1 MNLEELK
8 IKVSLDLKDL
18 NKQLSGIS
26 DSINKTFTS
35 SVKKMAKTADKEV
48 NVMAKDINKTLN
60 KAFTLDSRKFDADV
74 TRTMDKAKRTVRS
87 ACKEI
92 RAELNKAFN
101 IDGHIRV
108 TASSKSKMTN
118 SGSSNTNSAIAASSQ
133 YTGAMIIKATN
144 AIISNNNSNTQQTI
158 SAINR
163 ATDSIIKAIN
173 AASKKKTS
181 EKISSED
188 KTPKT
193 IVIKQSQPVTSTRGQ
208 LVGNPYGPDLK
219 AATEA
224 LKNAV
229 KVANIINRNLSRVT
243 NVKQLGM
250 GSYGSNKLQGGTV
263 NWIPGKKE
271 STIPASFKVIDDDL
285 KEQVE
290 KTIDRIKRL
299 SLDIPISTTLPRL
312 NAPDNSNPQLP
323 QLSSLQLPTVYE
335 DLSIEAIE
343 KLPFSLEK
351 ARKIMMAIIKVTGEL
366 AKDLKESASSAEKLG
381 RPQRPDSIKNLNIE
395 PIPQGFFEILDESQ
409 TEALRE
415 ANRLIE
421 DCYNSIRNINSAP
434 LMLMPPDATA
444 QLENLQTKI
453 SKITGEFESILGEVQ
468 LFDIDPTEFTELFG
482 DVREYGELLIGLHEQ
497 LTELDKERTTIDIDT
512 SKAEDRIKKLQDTIE
527 HIVQSISRASN
538 EGGRIAEWW
547 PGLDTEE
554 EPSPPKRRGNKPQRP
569 PRPQERSQ
577 RPNNTT
583 TIGFGFGAYKN
594 EIEKIMN
601 ALKQI
606 SFKDIFNP
614 NVGPAKLEKALQ
626 SLSKTTRKVADT
638 IVNSIGKAFS
648 TVSKIAKSSL
658 GVVESTLTAVG
669 SGYLKI
675 IEVYRTGLTIMFK
688 LLTHGFKEGGIS
700 GAVNTAGK
708 ALSSGLKN
716 MIQEVKGLLQ
726 RVLGPIYDVLSN
738 LFSKIGKG
746 IKAVYNIISHIID
759 NIKNVIV
766 NVVDRTLSIIE
777 KAIDKT
783 IVIVKQIGKTIA
795 DIAKAINNKLAEA
808 FSYVLD
814 VVGKTVDKCID
825 LFKRLWNTIVDVA
838 KKIGDVITTVAN
850 KAIDV
855 VSNAIDKVIEV
866 AKKVGKTIID
876 VANKIHNTLANV
888 IDKAL
893 DAIGA
898 KIDKV
903 IEVAKKFGKVIND
916 VAHKVHNALVN
927 AIDKALD
934 VIGIK
939 IDKVIEI
946 AKKLGKTINDV
957 AHRIH
962 NALANV
968 IDKAID
974 AIGIKIDKVVEI
986 AKKLGRAVSDVASKI
1001 NNALA
1006 NVVGKSIDFVES
1018 KLDKL
1023 VGVVSN
1029 AFTRIKTE
1037 VMIGFAHAIDVVV
1050 DKFNG
1055 LANAVSKAYGYIVN
1069 LSRGYDIVIR
1079 KYFNKV
1085 ISYAD
1090 GLVNKVVQPIKTVIS
1105 SVATAVKNQYI
1116 QLTAAIEYS
1125 INNIIDSVTNSVKNQ
1140 YTQLV
1145 AATNYVFNQIVTA
1158 VKNQYVQVVAATKY
1172 TFNQITTAI
1181 KNQYTQIVAATN
1193 YTFNQ
1198 IATAIKN
1205 QYIQVS
1211 AAIKY
1216 SISKIVN
1223 PIKNVTTKVKDTV
1236 KGLMTDASELAKGCF
1251 NKVSSYSSSVAKGIS
1266 EAFVLSA
1273 NSIGKLSKEIKGKVL
1288 GIFKQKI
1295 EGFIDVNKIQQNLNK
1310 IKNSAKKTAKSIKDS
1325 FDSAT
1330 GSIGQRLGKA
1340 GSTFTGINT
1349 GNISKGLNKTK
1360 GEISKFASIARAK
1373 LNSAFAGIK
1382 TNKLY
1387 ENTSKAFS
1395 KVKGIIKKLNLGDL
1409 GKQLDAHVVTHKIG
1423 IIKDTLEKLKK
1434 SFKGVSDALKSFA
1447 NKTKSIWSKIT
1458 GIFRKG
1464 AKESTSAVNGMT
1476 LGLKDLVKTGLS
1488 MFSLY
1493 KLLDLGKQAIT
1504 ASTDQAASELRL
1516 VAAMK
1521 QRMNATDD
1529 TIQSVRNLISAQS
1542 RIGVLGKDVV
1552 TMGAQQLAYYTQ
1564 SAEALEALIPR
1575 MNNLLVRQ
1583 EGFNASI
1590 DQAQEMAVRLGEAL
1604 SENSLEPL
1612 RSADIPIT
1620 DAEVETFK
1628 KLRTEEE
1635 KVAYLTALIDERVG
1649 NLNESLAQTPYGAIQ
1664 QLKNNF
1670 SALLGTLGMIIV
1682 NAIQPL
1688 VQWLNVVV
1696 VACNNALTA
1705 LAKLFGFSFEGAG
1718 FADSLSGGL
1727 NTGGVD
1733 STTDSFKDAADAA
1746 DEATEANEKFKGSL
1760 AGFDEINTLSDN
1772 SDKSE
1777 DGAEGGLDV
1786 PPISGVDIGTLVP
1799 DDSGAVDIMSNKM
1812 KAFIDEVLEP
1822 FKNAWALLG
1831 EDLKA
1836 EWADL
1841 QESFKNFCDSLARF
1855 LKSVWENGGKEFV
1868 QHMAEI
1874 ALAVAKA
1881 AMEIGGE
1888 ILDSL
1893 ARLWEHLDPKNN
1905 EHTQR
1910 FLNYLNDTAEKL
1922 RDFLL
1927 GLGDHFESLMANGGQ
1942 DVLNALGDC
1951 IMDLG
1956 AAAVKGFGLVIQAL
1970 DGLIDHLD
1978 PATNEFTR
1986 GMLKAWADAFHDIGQ
2001 SALDFVD
2008 FLESV
2013 LNNGGQDVI
2022 NSFGD
2027 MLMNL
2032 GELAGRAVSVMCN
2045 AFSGLLEHLD
2055 PVTNEITQGALKTW
2069 EEAFSSVG
2077 QAALSL
2083 ADLLES
2089 TLENGGQEFINSLG
2103 DLAMQVVEFG
2113 GVLVKEGGDALN
2125 NFFKHLDPATN
2136 SVSKGALDSFKYFT
2150 DSITGFVD
2158 MLGESLS
2165 LFMDKG
2171 GQEFVN
2177 NVGDIIL
2184 LVGDLAATIGGDII
2198 NTITAFFDSWAG
2210 QLVIETVARALELV
2224 SSILKGLLE
2233 ILQPLTPIIS
2243 AVVSAIGGFMVAQK
2257 VGGFITTLVTVFQ
2270 SLGGAGGI
2278 LTLVQGAFSGLWA
2291 ILAAN
2296 PIAATVAA
2304 IVGITTALVAAY
2316 NKCEWFREGVDAIL
2330 EAFSGTFEA
2339 LKETCSEFLENI
2351 TDIFQN
2357 VIDIIVGIFTGDGER
2372 VGKALRELFGN
2383 LLELAWDLITGFVDI
2398 GVNLIDSI
2406 VKGLWEGIKLA
2417 FTAVKEIFLNL
2428 GEFIVDVFKGFFGIN
2443 SPSKVFKGFGGDIV
2457 QGLIDGITGMFSKA
2471 VKAISD
2477 LGKNI
2482 LEGAKTIV
2490 KDTVAKFKEV
2500 KDGVVEKLKE
2510 TREKA
2515 AEKWSEI
2522 KEDAGNYCSKLVETA
2537 QNKYSKVKDKV
2548 SGILSETA
2556 KDMSK
2561 KWEDMKKDTAN
2572 KCKSIYDDVTT
2583 KFSNTK
2589 KDAINALGNIKQEV
2603 SNKWNEVKESTSNII
2618 STMKENA
2625 SQSYDKL
2632 KENLGNTISKWNE
2645 SSSKTWDTIKEKT
2658 CTTASKLK
2666 DEASETYETLKS
2678 NLSNT
2683 LEKTREVSANAWDKV
2698 KSTTSEMISKL
2709 TGETSSSYDDM
2720 KEKISNK
2727 LEDVKNKTGAKW
2739 TEINNDAKSKITDI
2753 VKDASNKFGDIKNGF
2768 TNKLTDTKSALVSK
2782 WNDLKSQAYDSAKG
2796 IAEQAK
2802 SGLSNIG
2809 QTIATSITNGKSKV
2823 SSALNEIG
2831 RLFKNANWEL
2841 PKIKLPHI
2849 KVTGE
2854 WSFNPP
2860 RVPKFSIQWN
2870 KRGGIIDGITP
2881 IGFAN
2886 GALQM
2891 GGEAGK
2897 EMVVPLENT
2906 SFTSKIAQAMGQA
2919 VDNAMRRSYSNNN
2932 NNNNGLSDNR
2942 DIILKVNEKELART
2956 TISSINKLQRETGRT
2971 LLDV

>member
-1 MNLEELK
+1 MGQ
-8 IKVSLDLKDL
+8 LKDGL
-18 NKQLSGIS
+18 KDI
-26 DSINKTFTS
+26 
-35 SVKKMAKTADKEV
+35 KKSAKELVSPFKKAFDKVKEV
-48 NVMAKDINKTLN
+48 
-60 KAFTLDSRKFDADV
+60 
-74 TRTMDKAKRTVRS
+74 
-87 ACKEI
+87 
-92 RAELNKAFN
+92 
-101 IDGHIRV
+101 
-108 TASSKSKMTN
+108 
-118 SGSSNTNSAIAASSQ
+118 
-133 YTGAMIIKATN
+133 
-144 AIISNNNSNTQQTI
+144 IS
-158 SAINR
+158 
-163 ATDSIIKAIN
+163 
-173 AASKKKTS
+173 
-181 EKISSED
+181 
-188 KTPKT
+188 
-193 IVIKQSQPVTSTRGQ
+193 
-208 LVGNPYGPDLK
+208 
-219 AATEA
+219 
-224 LKNAV
+224 
-229 KVANIINRNLSRVT
+229 
-243 NVKQLGM
+243 
-250 GSYGSNKLQGGTV
+250 
-263 NWIPGKKE
+263 
-271 STIPASFKVIDDDL
+271 
-285 KEQVE
+285 
-290 KTIDRIKRL
+290 
-299 SLDIPISTTLPRL
+299 
-312 NAPDNSNPQLP
+312 
-323 QLSSLQLPTVYE
+323 
-335 DLSIEAIE
+335 
-343 KLPFSLEK
+343 
-351 ARKIMMAIIKVTGEL
+351 
-366 AKDLKESASSAEKLG
+366 
-381 RPQRPDSIKNLNIE
+381 
-395 PIPQGFFEILDESQ
+395 
-409 TEALRE
+409 
-415 ANRLIE
+415 
-421 DCYNSIRNINSAP
+421 
-434 LMLMPPDATA
+434 
-444 QLENLQTKI
+444 
-453 SKITGEFESILGEVQ
+453 
-468 LFDIDPTEFTELFG
+468 
-482 DVREYGELLIGLHEQ
+482 
-497 LTELDKERTTIDIDT
+497 
-512 SKAEDRIKKLQDTIE
+512 
-527 HIVQSISRASN
+527 
-538 EGGRIAEWW
+538 
-547 PGLDTEE
+547 
-554 EPSPPKRRGNKPQRP
+554 
-569 PRPQERSQ
+569 
-577 RPNNTT
+577 
-583 TIGFGFGAYKN
+583 
-594 EIEKIMN
+594 
-601 ALKQI
+601 
-606 SFKDIFNP
+606 
-614 NVGPAKLEKALQ
+614 
-626 SLSKTTRKVADT
+626 
-638 IVNSIGKAFS
+638 
-648 TVSKIAKSSL
+648 
-658 GVVESTLTAVG
+658 
-669 SGYLKI
+669 
-675 IEVYRTGLTIMFK
+675 
-688 LLTHGFKEGGIS
+688 
-700 GAVNTAGK
+700 
-708 ALSSGLKN
+708 
-716 MIQEVKGLLQ
+716 
-726 RVLGPIYDVLSN
+726 
-738 LFSKIGKG
+738 
-746 IKAVYNIISHIID
+746 
-759 NIKNVIV
+759 
-766 NVVDRTLSIIE
+766 
-777 KAIDKT
+777 
-783 IVIVKQIGKTIA
+783 
-795 DIAKAINNKLAEA
+795 
-808 FSYVLD
+808 
-814 VVGKTVDKCID
+814 
-825 LFKRLWNTIVDVA
+825 
-838 KKIGDVITTVAN
+838 
-850 KAIDV
+850 
-855 VSNAIDKVIEV
+855 
-866 AKKVGKTIID
+866 
-876 VANKIHNTLANV
+876 
-888 IDKAL
+888 
-893 DAIGA
+893 
-898 KIDKV
+898 
-903 IEVAKKFGKVIND
+903 
-916 VAHKVHNALVN
+916 
-927 AIDKALD
+927 
-934 VIGIK
+934 
-939 IDKVIEI
+939 
-946 AKKLGKTINDV
+946 
-957 AHRIH
+957 
-962 NALANV
+962 
-968 IDKAID
+968 
-974 AIGIKIDKVVEI
+974 
-986 AKKLGRAVSDVASKI
+986 
-1001 NNALA
+1001 
-1006 NVVGKSIDFVES
+1006 
-1018 KLDKL
+1018 
-1023 VGVVSN
+1023 
-1029 AFTRIKTE
+1029 
-1037 VMIGFAHAIDVVV
+1037 
-1050 DKFNG
+1050 
-1055 LANAVSKAYGYIVN
+1055 
-1069 LSRGYDIVIR
+1069 
-1079 KYFNKV
+1079 
-1085 ISYAD
+1085 
-1090 GLVNKVVQPIKTVIS
+1090 
-1105 SVATAVKNQYI
+1105 
-1116 QLTAAIEYS
+1116 
-1125 INNIIDSVTNSVKNQ
+1125 
-1140 YTQLV
+1140 
-1145 AATNYVFNQIVTA
+1145 
-1158 VKNQYVQVVAATKY
+1158 
-1172 TFNQITTAI
+1172 
-1181 KNQYTQIVAATN
+1181 
-1193 YTFNQ
+1193 
-1198 IATAIKN
+1198 
-1205 QYIQVS
+1205 
-1211 AAIKY
+1211 
-1216 SISKIVN
+1216 
-1223 PIKNVTTKVKDTV
+1223 
-1236 KGLMTDASELAKGCF
+1236 
-1251 NKVSSYSSSVAKGIS
+1251 
-1266 EAFVLSA
+1266 
-1273 NSIGKLSKEIKGKVL
+1273 
-1288 GIFKQKI
+1288 
-1295 EGFIDVNKIQQNLNK
+1295 
-1310 IKNSAKKTAKSIKDS
+1310 
-1325 FDSAT
+1325 
-1330 GSIGQRLGKA
+1330 
-1340 GSTFTGINT
+1340 
-1349 GNISKGLNKTK
+1349 
-1360 GEISKFASIARAK
+1360 
-1373 LNSAFAGIK
+1373 
-1382 TNKLY
+1382 
-1387 ENTSKAFS
+1387 
-1395 KVKGIIKKLNLGDL
+1395 
-1409 GKQLDAHVVTHKIG
+1409 
-1423 IIKDTLEKLKK
+1423 
-1434 SFKGVSDALKSFA
+1434 SFA

-1458 GIFRKG
+1458 SIFRKG

-1476 LGLKDLVKTGLS
+1476 LGLKDLARTGLS
-1488 MFSLY
+1488 LFSLY

-1504 ASTDQAASELRL
+1504 ISTNQAASELRL

-1529 TIQSVRNLISAQS
+1529 TIQSVRDLISAQS

-1590 DQAQEMAVRLGEAL
+1590 EQAQEMAVRLGEAL

-1696 VACNNALTA
+1696 VACDNALKA
-1705 LAKLFGFSFEGAG
+1705 LAGLFGFSFEGAG

-1746 DEATEANEKFKGSL
+1746 NEATEANEKFKGSL

-1772 SDKSE
+1772 SSKSE
-1777 DGAEGGLDV
+1777 EESGLDIPV
-1786 PPISGVDIGTLVP
+1786 TPGYEIPTITPTDN
-1799 DDSGAVDIMSNKM
+1799 GAIDIMSDKM

-1822 FKNAWALLG
+1822 FKKAWELYG
-1831 EDLKA
+1831 NDLKE

-1841 QESFKNFCDSLARF
+1841 KESFKNFCDSLASF
-1855 LKSVWENGGKEFV
+1855 LKSVWDNGGKEFV

-1874 ALAVAKA
+1874 GLACAKA

-1893 ARLWEHLDPKNN
+1893 ARLWEHLDPSKNM
-1905 EHTQR
+1905 HTQR
-1910 FLNYLNDTAEKL
+1910 LLDVLNEVSEKI
-1922 RDFLL
+1922 RDFIL

-1951 IMDLG
+1951 FMDLG
-1956 AAAVKGFGLVIQAL
+1956 AAAVNGLGVVIDAL

-1978 PATNEFTR
+1978 PAVNENTRNMLQALADMFHAVGEAAWDFSELLKSALENGGQDMINAFGDMMMNLGETVARVITTMMESFSEFFEYIDPKNNDITKNMMKSWEEAFLAIGDAALQFAELFESVMNNGGQEVLNKLGDAFNSLVGLAGTCVQEISDAMNGLFEHLDPKTNEFTQ
-1986 GMLKAWADAFHDIGQ
+1986 GMLKAWEEAFESISETAKTIGEVIG
-2001 SALDFVD
+2001 SAMD
-2008 FLESV
+2008 
-2013 LNNGGQDVI
+2013 NGGQDLVNAI
-2022 NSFGD
+2022 GDLGVRTVGAFGKIVD
-2027 MLMNL
+2027 EVADCV
-2032 GELAGRAVSVMCN
+2032 GEL
-2045 AFSGLLEHLD
+2045 
-2055 PVTNEITQGALKTW
+2055 
-2069 EEAFSSVG
+2069 
-2077 QAALSL
+2077 
-2083 ADLLES
+2083 
-2089 TLENGGQEFINSLG
+2089 
-2103 DLAMQVVEFG
+2103 
-2113 GVLVKEGGDALN
+2113 
-2125 NFFKHLDPATN
+2125 FKHLDPAEN
-2136 SVSKGALDSFKYFT
+2136 KIAKGALESFEYFI
-2150 DSITGFVD
+2150 DSIGNFIDSLADV
-2158 MLGESLS
+2158 LGT
-2165 LFMDKG
+2165 FMDNG

-2177 NVGDIIL
+2177 NMADIIAII
-2184 LVGDLAATIGGDII
+2184 GDFAATIGGDII
-2198 NTITAFFDSWAG
+2198 NTISAFFDSWAG

-2257 VGGFITTLVTVFQ
+2257 VGGFISTLVTVFQ

-2278 LTLVQGAFSGLWA
+2278 LTLVQGAFSALWG

-2304 IVGITTALVAAY
+2304 IVGIGTALVAAY

-2457 QGLIDGITGMFSKA
+2457 QGLIDGVTGMVSKA

-2477 LGKNI
+2477 LGKAI
-2482 LEGAKTIV
+2482 LDGAKTIV

-2561 KWEDMKKDTAN
+2561 KWEDMKKDTAD

-2666 DEASETYETLKS
+2666 DEASGTYETLKS

-2753 VKDASNKFGDIKNGF
+2753 VKDASTKFGDIKNGF
-2768 TNKLTDTKSALVSK
+2768 TQKLTDAKSALVSK

-2796 IAEQAK
+2796 IAEKAK

-2823 SSALNEIG
+2823 SSALDEIG
-2831 RLFKNANWEL
+2831 RLFKNAKWEL
-2841 PKIKLPHI
+2841 PKIKLPSI

>member
-108 TASSKSKMTN
+108 TASSKSNMTN
-118 SGSSNTNSAIAASSQ
+118 SSSSNTNSAIAASSQ

-144 AIISNNNSNTQQTI
+144 AIISNNNSNTARLER
-158 SAINR
+158 AINGLAGEIASAMKKIGVTVKPEITVNVPDVTVNVFVAKTKTKSTNNPVIIELDENSVR
-163 ATDSIIKAIN
+163 VTEESIKGITDGLIDLRLETGKVNFELGKTGEIFVGTIIRMREAFNMIKSLGTSGINFELGKGFLDESQVKAMRDMYDLM
-173 AASKKKTS
+173 KKIRSLNKALVSDTTS
-181 EKISSED
+181 FTLDEEGSQTLTGKVVSN
-188 KTPKT
+188 PKT
-193 IVIKQSQPVTSTRGQ
+193 K
-208 LVGNPYGPDLK
+208 
-219 AATEA
+219 TESGT
-224 LKNAV
+224 KGITQ
-229 KVANIINRNLSRVT
+229 KEII
-243 NVKQLGM
+243 
-250 GSYGSNKLQGGTV
+250 
-263 NWIPGKKE
+263 
-271 STIPASFKVIDDDL
+271 IPASFKVIDDDL

-299 SLDIPISTTLPRL
+299 NLDIPISTTLPRL
-312 NAPDNSNPQLP
+312 NEPDNSNPQLP

-335 DLSIEAIE
+335 VD
-343 KLPFSLEK
+343 K
-351 ARKIMMAIIKVTGEL
+351 
-366 AKDLKESASSAEKLG
+366 
-381 RPQRPDSIKNLNIE
+381 
-395 PIPQGFFEILDESQ
+395 SQ

-415 ANRLIE
+415 ANKLIE
-421 DCYNSIRNINSAP
+421 ECYKSIRNINSAP

-554 EPSPPKRRGNKPQRP
+554 EPAPPKRRGNKPQRP
-569 PRPQERSQ
+569 QRPQRSQ
-577 RPNNTT
+577 ERPNNTT

-626 SLSKTTRKVADT
+626 NLSKTTRKVADT

-675 IEVYRTGLTIMFK
+675 IEVYRTGFAIMFK
-688 LLTHGFKEGGIS
+688 LLAHGFKEGGIS
-700 GAVNTAGK
+700 GAVKTTGK

-825 LFKRLWNTIVDVA
+825 LFKRLWNTIVDIS

-866 AKKVGKTIID
+866 SKKVGKTITD
-876 VANKIHNTLANV
+876 VANKIHNTLVNIIDKALDAIGIKIDKIIEIAKKLGKTIADVANRIHNILVNV

-893 DAIGA
+893 DVIGA

-903 IEVAKKFGKVIND
+903 IEVAKKLGKV
-916 VAHKVHNALVN
+916 
-927 AIDKALD
+927 
-934 VIGIK
+934 
-939 IDKVIEI
+939 
-946 AKKLGKTINDV
+946 INDV

-962 NALANV
+962 NALVNV

-986 AKKLGRAVSDVASKI
+986 AKNFGRAVSDVASKI

-1023 VGVVSN
+1023 VGVVSSV
-1029 AFTRIKTE
+1029 FTRIKTE

-1090 GLVNKVVQPIKTVIS
+1090 GLVNKVAQPIKTVMS
-1105 SVATAVKNQYI
+1105 SVVTAVKNQYI

-1125 INNIIDSVTNSVKNQ
+1125 INNIIDSVTDSVKNQ
-1140 YTQLV
+1140 YVQLV
-1145 AATNYVFNQIVTA
+1145 AAINYTFNQIVTA
-1158 VKNQYVQVVAATKY
+1158 VKNQYVQIVAATK
-1172 TFNQITTAI
+1172 
-1181 KNQYTQIVAATN
+1181 

-1205 QYIQVS
+1205 QYIQIS

-1223 PIKNVTTKVKDTV
+1223 PIKNVATKVKDTV

-1251 NKVSSYSSSVAKGIS
+1251 NKVSSYSSSVAKRIS

-1273 NSIGKLSKEIKGKVL
+1273 NSISKLSKGIKGKVL
-1288 GIFKQKI
+1288 GIFKQKR
-1295 EGFIDVNKIQQNLNK
+1295 EGFIDVNKIQQSLNK
-1310 IKNSAKKTAKSIKDS
+1310 IKNSAKKTAKSIKGS

-1330 GSIGQRLGKA
+1330 GAIGQRLRKN
-1340 GSTFTGINT
+1340 GSIFTGSNT

-1360 GEISKFASIARAK
+1360 GVISKFASTTRAK
-1373 LNSAFAGIK
+1373 LNSAFTGLKSNKLYANISKTLGKAKSTVSKFASNVRSKLNTAFAGIK
-1382 TNKLY
+1382 TSKLY
-1387 ENTSKAFS
+1387 SNVSKALNKAKSAVSKFASKVKPILNKAFS
-1395 KVKGIIKKLNLGDL
+1395 GIKVGTKVASTISKGL
-1409 GKQLDAHVVTHKIG
+1409 GKGLGA
-1423 IIKDTLEKLKK
+1423 LKK
-1434 SFKGVSDALKSFA
+1434 FA
-1447 NKTKSIWSKIT
+1447 SSCKTMWSKIR
-1458 GIFRKG
+1458 GIFHKG
-1464 AKESTSAVNGMT
+1464 ATDASRATGKLAT
-1476 LGLKDLVKTGLS
+1476 GLKALLANALGF
-1488 MFSLY
+1488 FSLY
-1493 KLLDLGKQAIT
+1493 SLINLGKQAIT
-1504 ASTDQAASELRL
+1504 QSQTLAQAEIKLTSL
-1516 VAAMK
+1516 MK
-1521 QRMNATDD
+1521 QRMGATNDTVKAIRQLVKEQARLGVVSETALTRGAEQLSMYVHSAKALKELMPAIANLTAKRGGFMATEDD
-1529 TIQSVRNLISAQS
+1529 AEEIA
-1542 RIGVLGKDVV
+1542 
-1552 TMGAQQLAYYTQ
+1552 TQ
-1564 SAEALEALIPR
+1564 
-1575 MNNLLVRQ
+1575 
-1583 EGFNASI
+1583 
-1590 DQAQEMAVRLGEAL
+1590 LGEAIREGTTTPLEQSGIYL
-1604 SENSLEPL
+1604 SE
-1612 RSADIPIT
+1612 
-1620 DAEVETFK
+1620 AEIEKFK
-1628 KLRTEEE
+1628 HLTTEEARAKFLADE
-1635 KVAYLTALIDERVG
+1635 IAKSVGDINKALA
-1649 NLNESLAQTPYGAIQ
+1649 NTPIGAMT

-1670 SALLGTLGMIIV
+1670 KELLGTLGIFLANVLKPI
-1682 NAIQPL
+1682 
-1688 VQWLNVVV
+1688 VQWLNVIV
-1696 VACNNALTA
+1696 VACNNALKA
-1705 LAKLFGFSFEGAG
+1705 LGKLLGFDMTGG
-1718 FADSLSGGL
+1718 ADSIGDIGTGGGSTAID
-1727 NTGGVD
+1727 TGGVD
-1733 STTDSFKDAADAA
+1733 SATDSYNDAADAA
-1746 DEATEANEKFKGSL
+1746 DKATEANEKFKGSL
-1760 AGFDEINTLSDN
+1760 AGFDEINVLSDN
-1772 SDKSE
+1772 TNKDKDSDSDSDYDPTDITPGVGGQLPSVGE
-1777 DGAEGGLDV
+1777 MTEGENIFGKF
-1786 PPISGVDIGTLVP
+1786 GE
-1799 DDSGAVDIMSNKM
+1799 KM
-1812 KAFIDEVLEP
+1812 KAFIDEFLEP
-1822 FKNAWALLG
+1822 FKAAWDLLG
-1831 EDLKA
+1831 NDLKE

-1841 QESFKNFCDSLARF
+1841 KDSFKNFCDSLGNF
-1855 LKSVWENGGKEFV
+1855 LKSVWDNGGKEFV

-1874 ALAVAKA
+1874 GLACGKA

-1893 ARLWEHLDPKNN
+1893 ARLWDHLDPAKNMNTQGLLNALN
-1905 EHTQR
+1905 EVSV
-1910 FLNYLNDTAEKL
+1910 KI
-1922 RDFLL
+1922 RDFVL

-1942 DVLNALGDC
+1942 DALNAMGDMFMNLGE
-1951 IMDLG
+1951 
-1956 AAAVKGFGLVIQAL
+1956 AAVRGFGLVIDAL

-1978 PATNEFTR
+1978 PATNQFTKD
-1986 GMLKAWADAFHDIGQ
+1986 MLKAWENAFHSVGQ
-2001 SALDFVD
+2001 CALDFV
-2008 FLESV
+2008 
-2013 LNNGGQDVI
+2013 
-2022 NSFGD
+2022 
-2027 MLMNL
+2027 
-2032 GELAGRAVSVMCN
+2032 
-2045 AFSGLLEHLD
+2045 
-2055 PVTNEITQGALKTW
+2055 
-2069 EEAFSSVG
+2069 
-2077 QAALSL
+2077 
-2083 ADLLES
+2083 DLLES
-2089 TLENGGQEFINSLG
+2089 TLENGGQDIINALG
-2103 DLAMQVVEFG
+2103 DLCMKVGEAFAVIIDECAKT
-2113 GVLVKEGGDALN
+2113 LSEL
-2125 NFFKHLDPATN
+2125 FKHMDPETN
-2136 SVSKGALDSFKYFT
+2136 PHSKKMLESIEGLIE
-2150 DSITGFVD
+2150 SITNFVD
-2158 MLGESLS
+2158 ACIDAFKR
-2165 LFMDKG
+2165 FMDSG
-2171 GQEFVN
+2171 GRDVVKN
-2177 NVGDIIL
+2177 LGDIAAI
-2184 LVGDLAATIGGDII
+2184 VIDLAATLGSGII
-2198 NTITAFFDSWAG
+2198 
-2210 QLVIETVARALELV
+2210 
-2224 SSILKGLLE
+2224 
-2233 ILQPLTPIIS
+2233 
-2243 AVVSAIGGFMVAQK
+2243 
-2257 VGGFITTLVTVFQ
+2257 
-2270 SLGGAGGI
+2270 
-2278 LTLVQGAFSGLWA
+2278 
-2291 ILAAN
+2291 
-2296 PIAATVAA
+2296 
-2304 IVGITTALVAAY
+2304 
-2316 NKCEWFREGVDAIL
+2316 
-2330 EAFSGTFEA
+2330 
-2339 LKETCSEFLENI
+2339 
-2351 TDIFQN
+2351 
-2357 VIDIIVGIFTGDGER
+2357 
-2372 VGKALRELFGN
+2372 
-2383 LLELAWDLITGFVDI
+2383 DLITGFMNSWVGQKLI
-2398 GVNLIDSI
+2398 EGVAEALKWVTEKLVALSDVID
-2406 VKGLWEGIKLA
+2406 V
-2417 FTAVKEIFLNL
+2417 VKEIFRDLIDAIVGVFEGDGEKVGRAFAKLIKGAFKLTGEILEWLL
-2428 GEFIVDVFKGFFGIN
+2428 GIAVDLVEGLVKGICSLPKLLWEAVKFLFDTIIGFFKELFGIH
-2443 SPSKVFKGFGGDIV
+2443 SPSKVFADLGKDIV
-2457 QGLIDGITGMFSKA
+2457 QGLIDGITGMISKA

-2537 QNKYSKVKDKV
+2537 QNKYSKVKEKV

-2561 KWEDMKKDTAN
+2561 KWEDMKKDTAD

-2753 VKDASNKFGDIKNGF
+2753 VKDASTKFGDIKNGF

-2796 IAEQAK
+2796 IAEKAK

-2849 KVTGE
+2849 KVTGD

-2881 IGFAN
+2881 LGFAN

-2897 EMVVPLENT
+2897 EMIVPLENT
-2906 SFTSKIAQAMGQA
+2906 SFTSKIAQAMAQA
-2919 VDNAMRRSYSNNN
+2919 VDNTLRRNYNNMNNN
-2932 NNNNGLSDNR
+2932 SGGINDNR
-2942 DIILKVNEKELART
+2942 DIILKVDGRELART
-2956 TISSINKLQRETGRT
+2956 SIKQINNLQKEAGRT
-2971 LLDV
+2971 LLDI